1 MKNPIFQKSLLFLG
15 VLVLLASC
23 KKDDSNTTASFST
36 STSSFTKI
44 NLPSGKWKITYYN
57 DNGTDETAD
66 YTGYEFQ
73 FNSSG
78 SVSATNGA
86 NSVTGSWSSGTDDD
100 QLKLILDF
108 PTSNSISELN
118 DDWHIVEQSSSKVKL
133 EDISGGG
140 GGTDYLTFE
149 KI

>member
-1 MKNPIFQKSLLFLG
+1 MKNSIFQKSLLFLG
-15 VLVLLASC
+15 VLILLASC

-44 NLPSGKWKITYYN
+44 NLPSGKWKISYYN
-57 DNGTDETAD
+57 DNGTDETTD

-78 SVSATNGA
+78 SVAATNGA
-86 NSVTGSWSSGTDDD
+86 NSVTGSWSSGTDDN

-108 PTSNSISELN
+108 PAANSISELN